1 MRAVLLYVGEKS
13 GDLDHKL
20 AEFVSLVDM
29 AGHSVVGAVT
39 QFREPDPNIYV
50 GPGKLRELRSMVKE
64 GGVELV
70 VAYHQLKP
78 IQLFNLAKEL
88 GVTVMDRIMVIL
100 EIFEKRAGTREA
112 KLQIELARHRYMVPF
127 FREYIRRAK
136 MGEQIGFMGAG
147 EYAVESR
154 YRFIRRRISTIV
166 NELDHLRDRRKALI
180 DRRHGSGLPSIVLT
194 GYTSAGKT
202 TIFNALAGEDKFI
215 DGRPFATLDT
225 YSRLVVI
232 YGKKAILT
240 DTIGFIGDLP
250 PLLVDAFYST
260 LEEVIRASIVLF
272 VVDIGEPWD
281 EFVRK
286 FESSLDVF
294 VEMGV
299 QFKRIVPVANKID
312 LASLSELRS
321 RLSYIRKYFPFVV
334 PISAARGTNMDKL
347 KTVLF
352 RHIPGYTLL
361 RLERAVN
368 VGYPVVKLNGSHV
381 LVVPNQEVRRA
392 VELLEGMGMGYEV
405 VQQ

>member
-1 MRAVLLYVGEKS
+1 MRVVLLYVGEKS
-13 GDLDHKL
+13 EDLDSKL
-20 AEFVSLVDM
+20 AEFASLVDM
-29 AGHSVVGAVT
+29 AGHALLGIVT
-39 QFREPDPNIYV
+39 QFREQDPNTYV
-50 GPGKLRELRSMVKE
+50 GPGKLRELRSMIREK
-64 GGVELV
+64 GVELV

-78 IQLFNLAKEL
+78 VQLFNLAKEL
-88 GVTVMDRIMVIL
+88 GITVMDRVMLIL
-100 EIFEKRAGTREA
+100 EIFEKRAGSREA

-166 NELDHLRDRRKALI
+166 DELDHLRDRRKALI
-180 DRRHGSGLPSIVLT
+180 DRRYDSGLASIVLT

-225 YSRLVVI
+225 YSRLVGI

-260 LEEVIRASIVLF
+260 LEEVIRANIVLF
-272 VVDIGEPWD
+272 VVDVGESWK

-312 LASLSELRS
+312 LVSLNELRS
-321 RLSYIRKYFPFVV
+321 RLNYIRRYFPLVV
-334 PISAARGTNMDKL
+334 PISAARRTNMDKL
-347 KTVLF
+347 KIVLF

-368 VGYPVVKLNGSHV
+368 VGYPVVRLNGSYV

-392 VELLEGMGMGYEV
+392 VGLLEELGMGYEV
-405 VQQ
+405 VRQ